1 MRRPTRTVRLGA
13 HALRASKVETAVRYI
28 LEHSGLPKMSL
39 ISHTWGT
46 NIAALVTTRS
56 QNLIDRVAMFG
67 PVTHRESR

>member
-1 MRRPTRTVRLGA
+1 
-13 HALRASKVETAVRYI
+13 
-28 LEHSGLPKMSL
+28 MSL